1 MVASATLDDELLA
14 GLDPEQRRAA
24 TALLGPVVILAGAG
38 TGKTRALT
46 YRIAHGLR
54 TGTYT
59 PGSVLALTFTTKA
72 AAELRDRL
80 RQLGAHGA
88 TTRTFHSAALQ
99 QLSEFWPDVVGGPR
113 PKLVENKSRLIAEA
127 GDAAK
132 LRLSGAAIRELATEI
147 EWRKT
152 SELSLEGY
160 ASAAASRP
168 MPTGLSVEAVLDI
181 QRRYE
186 DLKDERRRLDFEDVL
201 LATAGMLDSEPR
213 VLAQVRSQFR
223 FFTVDEF
230 QDVSPLQ
237 HRLLQLW
244 RGDRTD
250 VCVVGD
256 ASQTIYS
263 FTGATSRYLLQFE
276 RDFPNA
282 QVVHLE
288 RNYRSIPSVLS
299 LANRLMRDR
308 PGALE
313 LRPATTLGVAA
324 STEQVPGVA
333 VFDDDVAEAGA
344 VADAV
349 AKQLASGTLPEN
361 VAVLFRV
368 NEQAAVLEAALRER
382 GVPVRQLGTAKFF
395 TLSSVRMVVSA
406 LRVQARSHPDE
417 SMRKVVA
424 DLAREAGWSLR
435 PEDSSLPRENWD
447 ALDAIVR
454 FSTELPDSV
463 TLERFSEE
471 LSERAESNNELTV
484 RAVVLST
491 LHSAKGLEWD
501 TVFLVGLSE
510 GLLPISY
517 ARDTAAIDEE
527 RRLLYVG
534 ITRARRRLL
543 LSRSLSGS
551 RGQQREPSRFL
562 RELHSGSPRAAST
575 RAS

>member
-1 MVASATLDDELLA
+1 MDDELLD

-24 TALLGPVVILAGAG
+24 NALLGPVVILAGAG

-54 TGTYT
+54 TGTYS

-72 AAELRDRL
+72 AGELRERL
-80 RQLGAHGA
+80 RRLGASGA
-88 TTRTFHSAALQ
+88 VARTFHSAALQ
-99 QLSEFWPDVVGGPR
+99 QLSQYWPDVIGGST
-113 PKLVENKSRLIAEA
+113 PKLVENKARMIAEA
-127 GDAAK
+127 GDAAG
-132 LRLSGAAIRELATEI
+132 LRLGAATLRDLAAEI

-152 SELSLEGY
+152 SELGLARY
-160 ASAAASRP
+160 AVAAADRTLP
-168 MPTGLSVEAVLDI
+168 AGLTVEQVVDI
-181 QRRYE
+181 HTRYE
-186 DLKDERRRLDFEDVL
+186 QLKDERRRLDFEDVL

-213 VLAQVRSQFR
+213 VLAQLRSQYR
-223 FFTVDEF
+223 FFTVDEY

-237 HRLLQLW
+237 HRLLELW

-276 RDFPNA
+276 RDFPHAN
-282 QVVHLE
+282 VVRLE
-288 RNYRSIPSVLS
+288 RNYRSTPSVLS

-308 PGALE
+308 PGALH
-313 LRPATTLGVAA
+313 LQPTSA
-324 STEQVPGVA
+324 SPEQVPGVA
-333 VFDDDVAEAGA
+333 AFEDDVAEATA

-349 AKQLASGTLPEN
+349 AKAVASGTKPEQI
-361 VAVLFRV
+361 AILFRV
-368 NEQAAVLEAALRER
+368 NEQAVVLDAALKER
-382 GVPVRQLGTAKFF
+382 GVAVRQLGASKFF
-395 TLSSVRMVVSA
+395 TLSAVRMVVSA

-424 DLAREAGWSLR
+424 DLAREAGWSIR
-435 PEDSSLPRENWD
+435 PEDSSLPRESWD

-463 TLERFSEE
+463 SLERFSDE
-471 LSERAESNNELTV
+471 LSEREDANNELTV
-484 RAVVLST
+484 SAVVLST

-510 GLLPISY
+510 GLLPINF
-517 ARDTAAIDEE
+517 AKTPDAIDEE

-534 ITRARRRLL
+534 ITRAQRRLL
-543 LSRSLSGS
+543 LSWSRVGS
-551 RGQQREPSRFL
+551 RGQEREPSRFL
-562 RELHSGSPRAAST
+562 RELRSGTPRAATT
-575 RAS
+575 RAR

>member
-1 MVASATLDDELLA
+1 MSGLDDELLA
-14 GLDPEQRRAA
+14 GLDPEQREAA
-24 TALLGPVVILAGAG
+24 TRLLGPVCILAGAG

-54 TGTYT
+54 SGTYS

-72 AAELRDRL
+72 AGELRERL
-80 RQLGAHGA
+80 RQLGASGA

-99 QLSEFWPDVVGGPR
+99 QLTQFWPDLVGGPP
-113 PKLVENKSRLIAEA
+113 PKLVENKARLISEA
-127 GDAAK
+127 GDAARI
-132 LRLSGAAIRELATEI
+132 RLGGAVLRELATEI

-152 SELSLEGY
+152 SELSIAGY
-160 ASAAASRP
+160 AVAAQQRA
-168 MPTGLSVEAVLDI
+168 MPAGLDVDAVVDI
-181 QRRYE
+181 QTRYE
-186 DLKDERRRLDFEDVL
+186 GLKDERRRLDFEDVL
-201 LATAGMLDSEPR
+201 LATAGMLDAEPR
-213 VLAQVRSQFR
+213 VLAQVHAQFR
-223 FFTVDEF
+223 FFTVDEY

-237 HRLLQLW
+237 HRLLELW

-263 FTGATSRYLLQFE
+263 FTGASSSYLLQFE
-276 RDFPNA
+276 REFPQA
-282 QVVHLE
+282 SVVRLE
-288 RNYRSIPSVLS
+288 RNYRSTPGVLT

-308 PGALE
+308 PGALQ
-313 LRPATTLGVAA
+313 LRATSSVA
-324 STEQVPGVA
+324 EPVPGVA
-333 VFDDDVAEAGA
+333 AFDDDAAEASA

-349 AKQLASGTLPEN
+349 VKELASGIRPEQI
-361 VAVLFRV
+361 AVLFRV
-368 NEQAAVLEAALRER
+368 NEQAAAVEAALRQR
-382 GVPVRQLGTAKFF
+382 GVAVRQLGASKFF
-395 TLSSVRMVVSA
+395 QLSSVRMVTSA

-417 SMRKVVA
+417 SMLKVVS
-424 DLAREAGWSLR
+424 DLAREAGWSIR

-454 FSTELPDSV
+454 FASSLPTSV

-484 RAVVLST
+484 SAVVLST

-501 TVFLVGLSE
+501 TVFLIGLCE
-510 GLLPISY
+510 GLLPVSY
-517 ARDTAAIDEE
+517 ARGEAAIDEE

-534 ITRARRRLL
+534 ITRARRRLRMSW
-543 LSRSLSGS
+543 SRTGS

-562 RELHSGSPRAAST
+562 AELNSGTRGAATRRAG
-575 RAS
+575 

>member
-1 MVASATLDDELLA
+1 VPDLDDELLE

-24 TALLGPVVILAGAG
+24 NALLGPVVILAGAG

-54 TGTYT
+54 TGTYS

-72 AAELRDRL
+72 AAELRERL
-80 RQLGAHGA
+80 RRLGAQGA
-88 TTRTFHSAALQ
+88 VARTFHSAALQ
-99 QLSEFWPDVVGGPR
+99 QLSQYWPDVIGGST

-132 LRLSGAAIRELATEI
+132 LRLSGATLRDLAAEI

-152 SELSLEGY
+152 SEFSLGRY
-160 ASAAASRP
+160 ATAAQDRP
-168 MPTGLSVEAVLDI
+168 MPAGLSVDAVVDI
-181 QRRYE
+181 QKRYE
-186 DLKDERRRLDFEDVL
+186 QIKDDRRRLDFEDVL

-213 VLAQVRSQFR
+213 VLAQVRAQFR
-223 FFTVDEF
+223 FFTVDEY

-237 HRLLQLW
+237 HRLLELW

-263 FTGATSRYLLQFE
+263 FTGATSSYLLQFE
-276 RDFPNA
+276 REFPHAN
-282 QVVHLE
+282 VVRLQ
-288 RNYRSIPSVLS
+288 RNYRSTPSVLS

-313 LRPATTLGVAA
+313 LQPTSDSA
-324 STEQVPGVA
+324 EQVPGVA
-333 VFDDDVAEAGA
+333 VFDDDVAEARA

-349 AKQLASGTLPEN
+349 AKQLAAGTRPEN
-361 VAVLFRV
+361 IAILFRV
-368 NEQAAVLEAALRER
+368 NEQAVALEAALTER
-382 GVPVRQLGTAKFF
+382 GVAVRQLGASKFF
-395 TLSSVRMVVSA
+395 KLSSVRMVVSA

-417 SMRKVVA
+417 SMRKVVS
-424 DLAREAGWSLR
+424 DLAREAGWSIR
-435 PEDSSLPRENWD
+435 PEDSSLPRESWD

-454 FSTELPDSV
+454 FSTDLPDGVS
-463 TLERFSEE
+463 LERFSEE
-471 LSERAESNNELTV
+471 LSEREEANNELTV
-484 RAVVLST
+484 SAVVLST

-510 GLLPISY
+510 GLLPINY
-517 ARDTAAIDEE
+517 ARTSEGIDEE

-534 ITRARRRLL
+534 ITRAQRRLL
-543 LSRSLSGS
+543 LSWSRVGS

-562 RELHSGSPRAAST
+562 QELRSGSPRAAST
-575 RAS
+575 SAS

>member
-1 MVASATLDDELLA
+1 MTMDDELLD

-24 TALLGPVVILAGAG
+24 NALLGPVVILAGAG

-54 TGTYT
+54 TGTYS

-72 AAELRDRL
+72 AGELRERL
-80 RQLGAHGA
+80 RRLGASGA
-88 TTRTFHSAALQ
+88 VARTFHSAALQ
-99 QLSEFWPDVVGGPR
+99 QLSQYWPDVIGGST
-113 PKLVENKSRLIAEA
+113 PKLVENKSRMIAEV
-127 GDAAK
+127 GDAAG
-132 LRLSGAAIRELATEI
+132 LRLGGATLRDLAAEI

-152 SELSLEGY
+152 SELGLARY
-160 ASAAASRP
+160 AVAAAERP
-168 MPTGLSVEAVLDI
+168 LPAGLTVEQVVDI
-181 QRRYE
+181 QARYE
-186 DLKDERRRLDFEDVL
+186 QLKDERRRLDFEDVL

-213 VLAQVRSQFR
+213 VLAQVRSQYR
-223 FFTVDEF
+223 FFTVDEY

-237 HRLLQLW
+237 HRLLELW

-276 RDFPNA
+276 RDFPHA
-282 QVVHLE
+282 HVVRLE
-288 RNYRSIPSVLS
+288 RNYRSTPAVLS

-308 PGALE
+308 PGALQ
-313 LRPATTLGVAA
+313 LRPSSA
-324 STEQVPGVA
+324 SPEQVPGVA
-333 VFDDDVAEAGA
+333 AFADDVAEATA

-349 AKQLASGTLPEN
+349 VRAVDSGTKPEQI
-361 VAVLFRV
+361 AILFRV
-368 NEQAAVLEAALRER
+368 NEQAVALDAALKER
-382 GVPVRQLGTAKFF
+382 GVAVRQLGTSKFF
-395 TLSSVRMVVSA
+395 TLSAVRMVVSA

-424 DLAREAGWSLR
+424 DLAREAGWSIR
-435 PEDSSLPRENWD
+435 PEDSSLPRESWD

-463 TLERFSEE
+463 SLERFSEE
-471 LSERAESNNELTV
+471 LSEREDANNELTV
-484 RAVVLST
+484 SAVVLST

-510 GLLPISY
+510 GLLPINF
-517 ARDTAAIDEE
+517 AKTPDAIDEE

-534 ITRARRRLL
+534 ITRAQRRLL
-543 LSRSLSGS
+543 LSWSRIGS
-551 RGQQREPSRFL
+551 RGQEREPSRFL
-562 RELHSGSPRAAST
+562 RELRSGTPRAATT
-575 RAS
+575 RAH

>member
-1 MVASATLDDELLA
+1 MPDGERMSGLDDELLA
-14 GLDPEQRRAA
+14 GLDPEQREAA
-24 TALLGPVVILAGAG
+24 TRLLGPVCILAGAG

-54 TGTYT
+54 TGTYS

-72 AAELRDRL
+72 AGELRERL
-80 RQLGAHGA
+80 RQLGASGA

-99 QLSEFWPDVVGGPR
+99 QLGQFWPDLVGGSAPR
-113 PKLVENKSRLIAEA
+113 LIENKARLISEA
-127 GDAAK
+127 GDAARI
-132 LRLSGAAIRELATEI
+132 RLGGGTLRELASEI

-152 SELSLEGY
+152 SELSIARY
-160 ASAAASRP
+160 AVAAQERT
-168 MPTGLSVEAVLDI
+168 MPAGLDVDAVVDI
-181 QRRYE
+181 QTRYE
-186 DLKDERRRLDFEDVL
+186 ALKDERRRLDFEDVL

-213 VLAQVRSQFR
+213 VLAQVRAQYR
-223 FFTVDEF
+223 FFTVDEY

-237 HRLLQLW
+237 HRLLELW

-263 FTGATSRYLLQFE
+263 FTGATSSYLLRFE
-276 RDFPNA
+276 REFPHA
-282 QVVHLE
+282 SVVRLE
-288 RNYRSIPSVLS
+288 RNYRSTPAVLS

-313 LRPATTLGVAA
+313 LQATSAAPEPVPA
-324 STEQVPGVA
+324 VA
-333 VFDDDVAEAGA
+333 VFDDDDAEAKA

-349 AKQLASGTLPEN
+349 ARELASGTRPEHI
-361 VAVLFRV
+361 AVLFRV
-368 NEQAAVLEAALRER
+368 NEQAAAIESALRER
-382 GVPVRQLGTAKFF
+382 GVAVRQLGASKFF
-395 TLSSVRMVVSA
+395 KLSSVRMVTSA

-417 SMRKVVA
+417 SMLKVVS
-424 DLAREAGWSLR
+424 DLAREAGWSVR

-454 FSTELPDSV
+454 FAGGLPETVS
-463 TLERFSEE
+463 LERFSDE

-484 RAVVLST
+484 SAVVLST

-510 GLLPISY
+510 GLLPVNH
-517 ARDTAAIDEE
+517 ARGAAAIDEE

-534 ITRARRRLL
+534 ITRARRRLR
-543 LSRSLSGS
+543 LSWSRMGS
-551 RGQQREPSRFL
+551 RGQHREPSRFL
-562 RELHSGSPRAAST
+562 AELNSGTRGAATT

>member
-1 MVASATLDDELLA
+1 MDDELLD

-24 TALLGPVVILAGAG
+24 NALLGPVVILAGAG

-54 TGTYT
+54 TGTYS

-72 AAELRDRL
+72 AGELRERL
-80 RQLGAHGA
+80 RRLGASGA
-88 TTRTFHSAALQ
+88 VARTFHSAALQ
-99 QLSEFWPDVVGGPR
+99 QLSQYWPDVIGGST
-113 PKLVENKSRLIAEA
+113 PKLVENKSRMIAEV
-127 GDAAK
+127 GDAAG
-132 LRLSGAAIRELATEI
+132 LRLGGATLRDLAAEI

-152 SELSLEGY
+152 SELGLARY
-160 ASAAASRP
+160 AVAAAERP
-168 MPTGLSVEAVLDI
+168 LPAGLTVEQVVDI
-181 QRRYE
+181 QTRYE
-186 DLKDERRRLDFEDVL
+186 RLKDERRRLDFEDVL

-213 VLAQVRSQFR
+213 VLAQVRSQYR
-223 FFTVDEF
+223 FFTVDEY

-237 HRLLQLW
+237 HRLLELW

-276 RDFPNA
+276 RDFPHAN
-282 QVVHLE
+282 VVRLE
-288 RNYRSIPSVLS
+288 RNYRSTPSVLS

-308 PGALE
+308 PGALH
-313 LRPATTLGVAA
+313 LQSTSA
-324 STEQVPGVA
+324 SPEQVPGVA
-333 VFDDDVAEAGA
+333 AFEDDVAEATA

-349 AKQLASGTLPEN
+349 AKAVASGTKPEQI
-361 VAVLFRV
+361 AILFRV
-368 NEQAAVLEAALRER
+368 NEQAVALDAALKER
-382 GVPVRQLGTAKFF
+382 GVPVRQLGASKFF
-395 TLSSVRMVVSA
+395 TLSAVRMVVSA

-424 DLAREAGWSLR
+424 DLAREAGWSIR
-435 PEDSSLPRENWD
+435 PEDSSLPRESWD
-447 ALDAIVR
+447 ALDVIVR

-463 TLERFSEE
+463 SLERFSDE
-471 LSERAESNNELTV
+471 LSEREDANNELTV
-484 RAVVLST
+484 SAVVLST

-510 GLLPISY
+510 GLLPINF
-517 ARDTAAIDEE
+517 AKTPDAIDEE

-534 ITRARRRLL
+534 ITRAQRRLL
-543 LSRSLSGS
+543 LSWSRVGS
-551 RGQQREPSRFL
+551 RGQEREPSRFL
-562 RELHSGSPRAAST
+562 RELRSGTPRAATT
-575 RAS
+575 RAR

>member
-1 MVASATLDDELLA
+1 MANHEREGDGELLD

-24 TALLGPVVILAGAG
+24 VALLGPVVVLAGAG

-72 AAELRDRL
+72 AAELRERL
-80 RQLGAHGA
+80 RALGASGA

-99 QLSEFWPDVVGGPR
+99 QLSQHWPDVIGGSS
-113 PKLVENKSRLIAEA
+113 PKLVENKSRLISEA

-132 LRLSGAAIRELATEI
+132 LRLGGGTLRDLASEI

-152 SELSLEGY
+152 SELSLERY
-160 ASAAASRP
+160 AIAAQNRP
-168 MPTGLSVEAVLDI
+168 LPAGLSVDAVVDI
-181 QRRYE
+181 QTRYE
-186 DLKDERRRLDFEDVL
+186 QLKDDRRRLDFEDVL

-213 VLAQVRSQFR
+213 VLAQVRAQYR
-223 FFTVDEF
+223 FFTVDEY

-237 HRLLQLW
+237 HRLLELW

-263 FTGATSRYLLQFE
+263 FTGATSSYLLQFE
-276 RDFPNA
+276 RDFPQAN
-282 QVVHLE
+282 VVHLE
-288 RNYRSIPSVLS
+288 RNYRSTPAVLT

-313 LRPATTLGVAA
+313 LRPTSESV
-324 STEQVPGVA
+324 EQVPGAA
-333 VFDDDVAEAGA
+333 VFDDDVAEANA

-349 AKQLASGTLPEN
+349 ATQLASGIKPEQI
-361 VAVLFRV
+361 AVLFRT
-368 NEQAAVLEAALRER
+368 NEQAVVVEAALAQRQIA
-382 GVPVRQLGTAKFF
+382 VRQLGASKFF
-395 TLSSVRMVVSA
+395 KLSAVRMVVSA

-417 SMRKVVA
+417 SVRKVVS
-424 DLAREAGWSLR
+424 DLAREAGWSVR
-435 PEDSSLPRENWD
+435 PDDSSLPRESWD

-454 FSTELPDSV
+454 FAAEVPDAVS
-463 TLERFSEE
+463 LERFSEE
-471 LSERAESNNELTV
+471 LSDREESNNELTV
-484 RAVVLST
+484 SAVVLST

-501 TVFLVGLSE
+501 TVFLIGLTE
-510 GLLPISY
+510 GQLPINY
-517 ARDTAAIDEE
+517 AKTADAIDEE

-543 LSRSLSGS
+543 LSWSRIGS
-551 RGQQREPSRFL
+551 RGQEREPSRFL
-562 RELHSGSPRAAST
+562 RELRSGTPRAAPT
-575 RAS
+575 RES

>member
-1 MVASATLDDELLA
+1 MDDELLD

-24 TALLGPVVILAGAG
+24 NALLGPVVILAGAG

-54 TGTYT
+54 TGTYS

-72 AAELRDRL
+72 AGELRERL
-80 RQLGAHGA
+80 RRLGASGA
-88 TTRTFHSAALQ
+88 VARTFHSAALQ
-99 QLSEFWPDVVGGPR
+99 QLSQYWPDVIGGST
-113 PKLVENKSRLIAEA
+113 PKLVENKSRMIAEV
-127 GDAAK
+127 GDAAG
-132 LRLSGAAIRELATEI
+132 LRLGGATLRDLAAEI

-152 SELSLEGY
+152 SELGLARY
-160 ASAAASRP
+160 AVAAAERP
-168 MPTGLSVEAVLDI
+168 LPAGLTVEQVVDI
-181 QRRYE
+181 QARYE
-186 DLKDERRRLDFEDVL
+186 QLKDERRRLDFEDVL

-213 VLAQVRSQFR
+213 VLAQVRSQYR
-223 FFTVDEF
+223 FFTVDEY

-237 HRLLQLW
+237 HRLLELW

-276 RDFPNA
+276 RDFPHA
-282 QVVHLE
+282 HVVRLE
-288 RNYRSIPSVLS
+288 RNYRSTPAVLS

-308 PGALE
+308 PGALQ
-313 LRPATTLGVAA
+313 LRPSSA
-324 STEQVPGVA
+324 SPEQVPGVA
-333 VFDDDVAEAGA
+333 AFADDVAEATA

-349 AKQLASGTLPEN
+349 VRAVASGTKPEQI
-361 VAVLFRV
+361 AILFRV
-368 NEQAAVLEAALRER
+368 NEQAVALDAALKER
-382 GVPVRQLGTAKFF
+382 GVAVRQLGTSKFF
-395 TLSSVRMVVSA
+395 TLSAVRMVVSA

-424 DLAREAGWSLR
+424 DLAREAGWSIR
-435 PEDSSLPRENWD
+435 PEDSSLPRESWD

-463 TLERFSEE
+463 SLERFSEE
-471 LSERAESNNELTV
+471 LSEREDANNELTV
-484 RAVVLST
+484 SAVVLST

-510 GLLPISY
+510 GLLPINF
-517 ARDTAAIDEE
+517 AKTPDAIDEE

-534 ITRARRRLL
+534 ITRAQRRLL
-543 LSRSLSGS
+543 LSWSRIGS
-551 RGQQREPSRFL
+551 RGQEREPSRFL
-562 RELHSGSPRAAST
+562 RELRSGTPRAATT
-575 RAS
+575 RAH

>member
-1 MVASATLDDELLA
+1 MADLDDELLG
-14 GLDPEQRRAA
+14 GLDAEQRRAA
-24 TALLGPVVILAGAG
+24 NALLGPVVILAGAG

-54 TGTYT
+54 TGTYS

-72 AAELRDRL
+72 AAELRERL
-80 RQLGAHGA
+80 RQLGASGA

-99 QLSEFWPDVVGGPR
+99 QLSQYWPDVIGGAT

-132 LRLSGAAIRELATEI
+132 LRLSGATLRDLAAEI

-152 SELSLEGY
+152 SELSLTRY
-160 ASAAASRP
+160 ASAAADRP
-168 MPTGLSVEAVLDI
+168 LPAGLSVDAVVDI
-181 QRRYE
+181 QERYE
-186 DLKDERRRLDFEDVL
+186 QLKDDRRRLDFEDVL

-213 VLAQVRSQFR
+213 VLAAVRAQYR
-223 FFTVDEF
+223 FFTVDEY

-237 HRLLQLW
+237 HRLLELW

-263 FTGATSRYLLQFE
+263 FTGATSQYLLQFE
-276 RDFPNA
+276 RAFPHAN
-282 QVVHLE
+282 VVRLQ
-288 RNYRSIPSVLS
+288 RNYRSTPAVLT

-313 LRPATTLGVAA
+313 LQPTSA
-324 STEQVPGVA
+324 STVPVPGVA
-333 VFDDDVAEAGA
+333 VFEDDVAEARA

-349 AKQLASGTLPEN
+349 AKAVGSGTKPEQI
-361 VAVLFRV
+361 AVLFRV
-368 NEQAAVLEAALRER
+368 NEQAVALEAALKER
-382 GVPVRQLGTAKFF
+382 GVAVRQLGASKFF
-395 TLSSVRMVVSA
+395 KLAAVRMVVSA

-417 SMRKVVA
+417 SMRKVVS
-424 DLAREAGWSLR
+424 DLAREAGWSIR
-435 PEDSSLPRENWD
+435 PEDSSLARESWD

-454 FSTELPDSV
+454 FSNDLPDGVS
-463 TLERFSEE
+463 LERFSEE
-471 LSERAESNNELTV
+471 LSDREEANNELTV
-484 RAVVLST
+484 SAVVLST

-510 GLLPISY
+510 GLLPINY
-517 ARDTAAIDEE
+517 AKTAAAIDEE

-534 ITRARRRLL
+534 ITRAQRRLL
-543 LSRSLSGS
+543 LSWSQIGS

-562 RELHSGSPRAAST
+562 QELRSGTPRAAST
-575 RAS
+575 RAR

>member
-1 MVASATLDDELLA
+1 MADLDDELLN
-14 GLDPEQRRAA
+14 GLDPDQRRAA

-54 TGTYT
+54 TGTYS

-72 AAELRDRL
+72 AAELRERL
-80 RQLGAHGA
+80 RRLGAQGA
-88 TTRTFHSAALQ
+88 VARTFHSAALQ
-99 QLSEFWPDVVGGPR
+99 QLSQYWPDVIGGSS

-132 LRLSGAAIRELATEI
+132 LRLSGATLRDLAAEI

-152 SELSLEGY
+152 SELSIARY
-160 ASAAASRP
+160 AVAAGERQ
-168 MPTGLSVEAVLDI
+168 MPAGLDLGQVVDL
-181 QRRYE
+181 QKRYE
-186 DLKDERRRLDFEDVL
+186 QLKDDRRRLDFEDVL

-213 VLAQVRSQFR
+213 VLAQVRAQFR
-223 FFTVDEF
+223 FFTVDEY

-237 HRLLQLW
+237 HRLLELW
-244 RGDRTD
+244 RGNRTD

-263 FTGATSRYLLQFE
+263 FTGATSSYLLQFE
-276 RDFPNA
+276 REFPHAN
-282 QVVHLE
+282 VVRLE
-288 RNYRSIPSVLS
+288 RNYRSTPSVLS
-299 LANRLMRDR
+299 LANRLMHGR

-313 LRPATTLGVAA
+313 LAPTRDSA
-324 STEQVPGVA
+324 EQVPGVA
-333 VFDDDVAEAGA
+333 VFDDDVAEATA

-349 AKQLASGTLPEN
+349 AKQLATGTKPEQI
-361 VAVLFRV
+361 AILFRM
-368 NEQAAVLEAALRER
+368 NEQAVALEAALTQR
-382 GVPVRQLGTAKFF
+382 GVAVRQLGASKFF
-395 TLSSVRMVVSA
+395 KLSAVRMVVSA

-417 SMRKVVA
+417 SMRKVVS
-424 DLAREAGWSLR
+424 DLAREAGWSIR
-435 PEDSSLPRENWD
+435 PEDSSLGRESWD

-454 FSTELPDSV
+454 FSTELPDGVS
-463 TLERFSEE
+463 LERFSDD
-471 LSERAESNNELTV
+471 LSEREESNNELTV
-484 RAVVLST
+484 SAVVLST

-501 TVFLVGLSE
+501 TVYLVGLAE
-510 GLLPISY
+510 GLLPINY
-517 ARDTAAIDEE
+517 AKTAAGIDEE

-534 ITRARRRLL
+534 ITRAQRRLL
-543 LSRSLSGS
+543 LSWSRIGS

-562 RELHSGSPRAAST
+562 QELRSGTPRGAST

>member
-1 MVASATLDDELLA
+1 MDDELLD

-24 TALLGPVVILAGAG
+24 NALLGPVVILAGAG

-54 TGTYT
+54 TGTYS

-72 AAELRDRL
+72 AGELRERL
-80 RQLGAHGA
+80 RRLGASGA
-88 TTRTFHSAALQ
+88 VARTFHSAALQ
-99 QLSEFWPDVVGGPR
+99 QLSQYWPDVIGGST
-113 PKLVENKSRLIAEA
+113 PKLVENKSRMIAEV
-127 GDAAK
+127 GDAAG
-132 LRLSGAAIRELATEI
+132 LRLGGATLRDLAAEI

-152 SELSLEGY
+152 SELGLARY
-160 ASAAASRP
+160 AVAAAERP
-168 MPTGLSVEAVLDI
+168 LPAGLTVEQVVDI
-181 QRRYE
+181 HTRYE
-186 DLKDERRRLDFEDVL
+186 QLKDERRRLDFEDVL

-213 VLAQVRSQFR
+213 VLAQLRSQYR
-223 FFTVDEF
+223 FFTVDEY

-237 HRLLQLW
+237 HRLLELW

-276 RDFPNA
+276 RDFPHAN
-282 QVVHLE
+282 VVRLE
-288 RNYRSIPSVLS
+288 RNYRSTPSVLS

-308 PGALE
+308 PGALH
-313 LRPATTLGVAA
+313 LQPTSA
-324 STEQVPGVA
+324 SPEQVPGVA
-333 VFDDDVAEAGA
+333 AFEDDVAEATA

-349 AKQLASGTLPEN
+349 AKAVASGTKPEQI
-361 VAVLFRV
+361 AILFRV
-368 NEQAAVLEAALRER
+368 NEQAVVLDAALKER
-382 GVPVRQLGTAKFF
+382 GVAVRQLGASKFF
-395 TLSSVRMVVSA
+395 TLSAVRMVVSA

-424 DLAREAGWSLR
+424 DLAREAGWSIR
-435 PEDSSLPRENWD
+435 PEDSSLPRESWD

-463 TLERFSEE
+463 SLERFSDE
-471 LSERAESNNELTV
+471 LSEREDANNELTV
-484 RAVVLST
+484 SAVVLST

-510 GLLPISY
+510 GLLPINF
-517 ARDTAAIDEE
+517 AKTPDAIDEE

-534 ITRARRRLL
+534 ITRAQRRLL
-543 LSRSLSGS
+543 LSWSRVGS
-551 RGQQREPSRFL
+551 RGQEREPSRFL
-562 RELHSGSPRAAST
+562 RELRSGTPRAAT
-575 RAS
+575 THAR

>member
-1 MVASATLDDELLA
+1 MPNLDDELLD
-14 GLDPEQRRAA
+14 GLDPDQRRAA
-24 TALLGPVVILAGAG
+24 NALLGPVVILAGAG

-54 TGTYT
+54 TGTYS

-72 AAELRDRL
+72 AAELRERL
-80 RQLGAHGA
+80 RRLGAQGA
-88 TTRTFHSAALQ
+88 VARTFHSAALQ
-99 QLSEFWPDVVGGPR
+99 QLSQYWPDVIGGST

-132 LRLSGAAIRELATEI
+132 LRLSGAVLRDLAAEI

-152 SELSLEGY
+152 SEFSIGRY
-160 ASAAASRP
+160 ATEAQDRP
-168 MPTGLSVEAVLDI
+168 MPTGLSVDAVVDI
-181 QRRYE
+181 QKRYE
-186 DLKDERRRLDFEDVL
+186 QIKDDRRRLDFEDVL

-223 FFTVDEF
+223 FFTVDEY

-237 HRLLQLW
+237 HRLLELW

-263 FTGATSRYLLQFE
+263 FTGATSSYLLRFE
-276 RDFPNA
+276 KEFPHAN
-282 QVVHLE
+282 VVRLQ
-288 RNYRSIPSVLS
+288 RNYRSTPSVLT
-299 LANRLMRDR
+299 LANRLMKGR

-313 LRPATTLGVAA
+313 LEPTSDSA
-324 STEQVPGVA
+324 EQVPGVA
-333 VFDDDVAEAGA
+333 VFDDDVAEAQA

-349 AKQLASGTLPEN
+349 SKQVAAGIRPEQI
-361 VAVLFRV
+361 AILFRV
-368 NEQAAVLEAALRER
+368 NEQAVALEAALTER
-382 GVPVRQLGTAKFF
+382 GLAVRQLGASKFF
-395 TLSSVRMVVSA
+395 KLSSVRMLVSA

-417 SMRKVVA
+417 SMRKVVS
-424 DLAREAGWSLR
+424 DIAREAGWSIR
-435 PEDSSLPRENWD
+435 PEDSSLPRESWD

-454 FSTELPDSV
+454 FSNELPDGVS
-463 TLERFSEE
+463 LERFSEE
-471 LSERAESNNELTV
+471 LSDREEANNELTV
-484 RAVVLST
+484 SAVVLST
-491 LHSAKGLEWD
+491 LHSAKGLEWE

-510 GLLPISY
+510 GLLPINY
-517 ARDTAAIDEE
+517 ARTTEGIDEE

-534 ITRARRRLL
+534 ITRAQRRLL
-543 LSRSLSGS
+543 LSWSRVGS

-562 RELHSGSPRAAST
+562 QELRSGTPRAAST

>member
-1 MVASATLDDELLA
+1 MDDELLD

-24 TALLGPVVILAGAG
+24 NALLGPVVILAGAG

-54 TGTYT
+54 TGTYS

-72 AAELRDRL
+72 AGELRERL
-80 RQLGAHGA
+80 RRLGASGA
-88 TTRTFHSAALQ
+88 VARTFHSAALQ
-99 QLSEFWPDVVGGPR
+99 QLSQYWPDVIGGST
-113 PKLVENKSRLIAEA
+113 PKLVENKSRMIAEV
-127 GDAAK
+127 GDAAG
-132 LRLSGAAIRELATEI
+132 LRLGGATLRDLAAEI

-152 SELSLEGY
+152 SELGLARY
-160 ASAAASRP
+160 AIAAAERP
-168 MPTGLSVEAVLDI
+168 LPAGLTVEQVVDI
-181 QRRYE
+181 QTRYE
-186 DLKDERRRLDFEDVL
+186 RLKDERRRLDFEDVL

-213 VLAQVRSQFR
+213 VLAQVRSQYR
-223 FFTVDEF
+223 FFTVDEY

-237 HRLLQLW
+237 HRLLELW

-276 RDFPNA
+276 RDFPHAN
-282 QVVHLE
+282 VVRLE
-288 RNYRSIPSVLS
+288 RNYRSTPSVLS

-308 PGALE
+308 PGALQ
-313 LRPATTLGVAA
+313 LQPTSA
-324 STEQVPGVA
+324 SPEQVPGVA
-333 VFDDDVAEAGA
+333 AFEDDVAEATA

-349 AKQLASGTLPEN
+349 AKAVASGTKPEQI
-361 VAVLFRV
+361 AILFRV
-368 NEQAAVLEAALRER
+368 NEQAVALDAALKER
-382 GVPVRQLGTAKFF
+382 GVPVRQLGASKFF
-395 TLSSVRMVVSA
+395 TLSAVRMVVSA

-424 DLAREAGWSLR
+424 DLAREAGWSIR
-435 PEDSSLPRENWD
+435 PEDSSLPRESWD

-463 TLERFSEE
+463 SLERFSDE
-471 LSERAESNNELTV
+471 LSEREDANNELTV
-484 RAVVLST
+484 SAVVLST

-510 GLLPISY
+510 GLLPINF
-517 ARDTAAIDEE
+517 AKTPDAIDEE

-534 ITRARRRLL
+534 ITRAQRRLL
-543 LSRSLSGS
+543 LSWSRVGS
-551 RGQQREPSRFL
+551 RGQEREPSRFL
-562 RELHSGSPRAAST
+562 RELRSGTPRAATT
-575 RAS
+575 RAR

>member
-1 MVASATLDDELLA
+1 MDSELLD

-24 TALLGPVVILAGAG
+24 NALLGPVVILAGAG

-54 TGTYT
+54 TGTYS

-72 AAELRDRL
+72 AGELRERL
-80 RQLGAHGA
+80 RRLGANGA
-88 TTRTFHSAALQ
+88 VARTFHSAALQ
-99 QLSEFWPDVVGGPR
+99 QLSQYWPDVIGGST
-113 PKLVENKSRLIAEA
+113 PKLVENKSRMIAEA
-127 GDAAK
+127 GDAAG
-132 LRLSGAAIRELATEI
+132 LRLGGATLRDLAAEI

-152 SELSLEGY
+152 SELGFARY
-160 ASAAASRP
+160 AVAAEARQLP
-168 MPTGLSVEAVLDI
+168 AGLSVEQVVDI
-181 QRRYE
+181 QTRYE
-186 DLKDERRRLDFEDVL
+186 QLKDERRRLDFEDVL

-213 VLAQVRSQFR
+213 VLADVRSKYR
-223 FFTVDEF
+223 FFTVDEY

-237 HRLLQLW
+237 HRLLELW

-263 FTGATSRYLLQFE
+263 FTGATSRYLLEFE
-276 RDFPNA
+276 RDFPHAN
-282 QVVHLE
+282 VVHLE
-288 RNYRSIPSVLS
+288 RNYRSTPSVLS

-308 PGALE
+308 PGALQ
-313 LRPATTLGVAA
+313 LRPTVT
-324 STEQVPGVA
+324 SQDQVPGVA
-333 VFDDDVAEAGA
+333 AFDDDVAEATA

-349 AKQLASGTLPEN
+349 AKAVAGGTKPEQI
-361 VAVLFRV
+361 AILYRV
-368 NEQAAVLEAALRER
+368 NEQAVALDAALKQR
-382 GVPVRQLGTAKFF
+382 GVAVRQLGTAKFF
-395 TLSSVRMVVSA
+395 TLSAVRMVVSA

-435 PEDSSLPRENWD
+435 PEDSSLPRESWD

-463 TLERFSEE
+463 SLERFSEE
-471 LSERAESNNELTV
+471 LSEREEANNELTV
-484 RAVVLST
+484 SAVVLST

-510 GLLPISY
+510 GLLPINF
-517 ARDTAAIDEE
+517 AKTPAAIDEE

-534 ITRARRRLL
+534 ITRAQRRLL
-543 LSRSLSGS
+543 LSWSRIGS
-551 RGQQREPSRFL
+551 RGQEREPSRFL
-562 RELHSGSPRAAST
+562 RELRNGTPRAVAT
-575 RAS
+575 RAH

>member
-1 MVASATLDDELLA
+1 MDDELLD

-24 TALLGPVVILAGAG
+24 NALLGPVVILAGAG

-54 TGTYT
+54 TGTYS

-72 AAELRDRL
+72 AGELRERL
-80 RQLGAHGA
+80 RRLGASGA
-88 TTRTFHSAALQ
+88 VARTFHSAALQ
-99 QLSEFWPDVVGGPR
+99 QLSQYWPDVIGGST
-113 PKLVENKSRLIAEA
+113 PKLVENKSRMIAEV
-127 GDAAK
+127 GDAAG
-132 LRLSGAAIRELATEI
+132 LRLGGATLRDLAAEI

-152 SELSLEGY
+152 SELGLARY
-160 ASAAASRP
+160 AVAAAERP
-168 MPTGLSVEAVLDI
+168 LPAGLTVEQVVDI
-181 QRRYE
+181 QARYE
-186 DLKDERRRLDFEDVL
+186 QLKDERRRLDFEDVL

-213 VLAQVRSQFR
+213 VLAQVRSQYR
-223 FFTVDEF
+223 FFTVDEY

-237 HRLLQLW
+237 HRLLELW

-276 RDFPNA
+276 RDFPHA
-282 QVVHLE
+282 HVVRLE
-288 RNYRSIPSVLS
+288 RNYRSTPAVLS

-308 PGALE
+308 PGALQ
-313 LRPATTLGVAA
+313 LRPSSA
-324 STEQVPGVA
+324 SPEQVPGVA
-333 VFDDDVAEAGA
+333 AFADDVAEATA

-349 AKQLASGTLPEN
+349 VRAVDSGTKPEQI
-361 VAVLFRV
+361 AILFRV
-368 NEQAAVLEAALRER
+368 NEQAVALDAALKER
-382 GVPVRQLGTAKFF
+382 GVAVRQLGTSKFF
-395 TLSSVRMVVSA
+395 TLSAVRMVVSA

-424 DLAREAGWSLR
+424 DLAREAGWSIR
-435 PEDSSLPRENWD
+435 PEDSSLPRESWD

-463 TLERFSEE
+463 SLERFSEE
-471 LSERAESNNELTV
+471 LSEREDANNELTV
-484 RAVVLST
+484 SAVVLST

-510 GLLPISY
+510 GLLPINF
-517 ARDTAAIDEE
+517 AKTPDAIDEE

-534 ITRARRRLL
+534 ITRAQRRLL
-543 LSRSLSGS
+543 LSWSRIGS
-551 RGQQREPSRFL
+551 RGQEREPSRFL
-562 RELHSGSPRAAST
+562 RELRSGTPRAATT
-575 RAS
+575 RAH

>member
-1 MVASATLDDELLA
+1 MPDLDEQLLD
-14 GLDPEQRRAA
+14 GLDPDQRRAA

-54 TGTYT
+54 TGTYS

-72 AAELRDRL
+72 AAELRERL
-80 RQLGAHGA
+80 RRLDATGA

-99 QLSEFWPDVVGGPR
+99 QLSQYWPDVIGGSR
-113 PKLVENKSRLIAEA
+113 PKLVENKSRMIAEA

-132 LRLSGAAIRELATEI
+132 LRLSGATLRDLAAEI

-152 SELSLEGY
+152 SELSLARY
-160 ASAAASRP
+160 AVAAAERP
-168 MPTGLSVEAVLDI
+168 LPAGLSVDAVVDI
-181 QRRYE
+181 QSRYE
-186 DLKDERRRLDFEDVL
+186 QLKDDRRRLDFEDVL

-213 VLAQVRSQFR
+213 VLAAVRAQYR
-223 FFTVDEF
+223 FFTVDEY

-237 HRLLQLW
+237 HRLLDLW

-263 FTGATSRYLLQFE
+263 FTGATSQYLLHFE
-276 RDFPNA
+276 REFPHAN
-282 QVVHLE
+282 VVRLQ
-288 RNYRSIPSVLS
+288 RNYRSTPAVLI

-313 LRPATTLGVAA
+313 LQPTSA
-324 STEQVPGVA
+324 SPEQVPGVA
-333 VFDDDVAEAGA
+333 VFEDDAAEAAA

-349 AKQLASGTLPEN
+349 AKAVRSGTKPEQI
-361 VAVLFRV
+361 AILFRV
-368 NEQAAVLEAALRER
+368 NEQAVALEAALKER
-382 GVPVRQLGTAKFF
+382 GVAVRQLGTSKFF
-395 TLSSVRMVVSA
+395 KLSAVRMVVSA

-417 SMRKVVA
+417 SMRKVVS
-424 DLAREAGWSLR
+424 DLAREAGWSIR
-435 PEDSSLPRENWD
+435 PEDSSLPRESWD
-447 ALDAIVR
+447 ALNAIVR
-454 FSTELPDSV
+454 FSTDLPDGV
-463 TLERFSEE
+463 TLERFSDE
-471 LSERAESNNELTV
+471 LSDREEANNELTV
-484 RAVVLST
+484 SAVVLST

-510 GLLPISY
+510 GLLPINY
-517 ARDTAAIDEE
+517 AKTAAAIDEE

-534 ITRARRRLL
+534 ITRAQRRLL
-543 LSRSLSGS
+543 LSWSQLGS

-562 RELHSGSPRAAST
+562 QELRSGTPRAAST
-575 RAS
+575 RAN